1 MMILTIISNKCV
13 TTALVCNHPEN
24 QTMTRDL
31 DSTGAGSAAFSHE
44 ELFGRIRTLKKEM
57 NALVLA
63 HYYTVPEIQQV
74 ADIVGDSLAL
84 ARAAEK
90 NDADVIVFAGV
101 YFMAETAKILNP
113 GKLVLM
119 PDANAGCPL
128 ADSCPADR
136 FRIFKEQYPGALVV
150 TYINSTAEIKALSDI
165 TCTSS
170 NAEQII
176 RQIPENQQII
186 FAPDKNLGGYI
197 AKKLK
202 REMILWQGCCYVHD
216 AFSERYILQA
226 CQQHPD
232 AELIAHPECRE
243 EVLRH
248 AAFIGSTKALLQHTV
263 SSSAKQF
270 IVATEPGILYEM
282 KKLSPLKTFIP
293 APKDPENHHS
303 VCTQMKQN
311 TLEKLYQ
318 CMLLRKPE
326 ILVDEKLRVAS
337 LGSIRRML
345 EMSPA

>member
-1 MMILTIISNKCV
+1 
-13 TTALVCNHPEN
+13 
-24 QTMTRDL
+24 MTRDL
-31 DSTGAGSAAFSHE
+31 VSTSRGIYSHE
-44 ELFGRIRTLKKEM
+44 ELFERISVLKKEM

-63 HYYTVPEIQQV
+63 HYYTLPEIQQA

-113 GKLVLM
+113 AKQVLM
-119 PDANAGCPL
+119 PDLFAGCPL
-128 ADSCPADR
+128 ADSCPADE
-136 FRIFKEQYPGALVV
+136 FRKFKTQHPGAIVI

-170 NAEQII
+170 NVEHII
-176 RQIPENQQII
+176 RQIPEEQQII
-186 FAPDKNLGGYI
+186 FGPDRNLGAYI
-197 AKKLK
+197 AKICN
-202 REMILWQGCCYVHD
+202 REMELWQGYCYVHD
-216 AFSERYILQA
+216 DFSEEYMLKA
-226 CQQHPD
+226 CAEHPD
-232 AELIAHPECRE
+232 AELIAHPECQE

-248 AAFIGSTKALLQHTV
+248 AHFVGSTKALLDYTV
-263 SSSAKQF
+263 SSSVKKF

-282 KKLSPLKTFIP
+282 QRRSPQKSFMMAQKEP
-293 APKDPENHHS
+293 DNHRG

-318 CMLLRKPE
+318 CMLNRKPE
-326 ILVDEKLRVAS
+326 IVIEEQLRLAA

-345 EMSPA
+345 EMSPG

>member
-1 MMILTIISNKCV
+1 
-13 TTALVCNHPEN
+13 
-24 QTMTRDL
+24 MTRDFA
-31 DSTGAGSAAFSHE
+31 STGASSASFSHE
-44 ELFGRIRTLKKEM
+44 ELFRRINALKKEM

-90 NDADVIVFAGV
+90 TNADVIVFAGV

-119 PDANAGCPL
+119 PDARAGCPL
-128 ADSCPADR
+128 ADSCPAEE
-136 FRIFKEQYPGALVV
+136 FRIFKQKHPGALVI

-170 NAEQII
+170 NAEEII
-176 RQIPENQQII
+176 RQIPENRQII
-186 FAPDKNLGGYI
+186 FGPDRNLGAYL
-197 AKKLK
+197 AKKLGRK
-202 REMILWQGCCYVHD
+202 MILWQGYCYVHD
-216 AFSERYILQA
+216 DFSESNMLKARQE
-226 CQQHPD
+226 HPG

-248 AAFIGSTKALLQHTV
+248 AAFIGSTKALLDYTV
-263 SSSAKQF
+263 ASAAETF

-282 KKLSPLKTFIP
+282 QKRSPLKTFIP
-293 APKDPENHHS
+293 APKDFSNSRS

-311 TLEKLYQ
+311 TLEKLYH
-318 CMLLRKPE
+318 CMLNRKPE
-326 ILVDEKLRVAS
+326 ILVDETLRLAS
-337 LGSIRRML
+337 LGSIKRML
-345 EMSPA
+345 EMSPL